1 MTDEKTLAA
10 ELTRAARH
18 EIGGGFKRIEA
29 CVERLS
35 GEQIWARGGEH
46 ENAVGNLILHL
57 AGNVRQ
63 WIVCGLGGAED
74 QRRRPEE
81 FARREAMPRDELL
94 GTLRAALDEAFA
106 VLDSLDPALLL
117 PKRKIQAYEVSGL
130 HAVMHVATHFGEH
143 TGQIIWATKR
153 VTGEGLGFYDYLDKK
168 PD

>member
-1 MTDEKTLAA
+1 MTDQEALAA
-10 ELTRAARH
+10 DIAQAVRH
-18 EIGGGFKRIEA
+18 EIGGAFKRIEA

-35 GEQIWARGGEH
+35 DDQIWARGGEH

-63 WIVCGLGGAED
+63 WIICGLGGSD
-74 QRRRPEE
+74 DRRERPAE
-81 FARREAMPRDELL
+81 FARRQALPRDELL
-94 GTLRAALDEAFA
+94 GTLRTTLDEAFT
-106 VLDSLDPALLL
+106 VLDALDPVQLL

-153 VTGEGLGFYDYLDKK
+153 VTGEDLGFYDYLDKK
-168 PD
+168 AD